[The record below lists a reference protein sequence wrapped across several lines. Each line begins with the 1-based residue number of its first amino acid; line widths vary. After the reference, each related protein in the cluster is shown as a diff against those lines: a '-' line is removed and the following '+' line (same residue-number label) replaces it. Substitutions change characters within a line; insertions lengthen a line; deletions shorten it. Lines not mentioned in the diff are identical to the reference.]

1 MKKKHTAMQQI
12 INLIRFDKIYL
23 NSLTIDDFEVQFKR
37 LLELEKEQIVEAY
50 NASCCVHWNG
60 DEWKTN

>member
-37 LLELEKEQIVEAY
+37 LLELEKEQIIEAI
-50 NASCCVHWNG
+50 V
-60 DEWKTN
+60 KVLT

>member
-23 NSLTIDDFEVQFKR
+23 NSLTIDD
-37 LLELEKEQIVEAY
+37 L
-50 NASCCVHWNG
+50 
-60 DEWKTN
+60 